1 MLKKES
7 GFTGI
12 DITIAIIAVV
22 LFTSII
28 LSLMYNV
35 KYQNLKQ
42 VYKLT
47 ANIYLTETLENIG
60 IADYDNVISTDSSIN
75 TELIPE
81 LSNMFTEKID
91 VEKISDQDNTK
102 EDLVKKVTV
111 TISYK
116 IGNKTYEEVTQRLKI
131 KQ

>member
-60 IADYDNVISTDSSIN
+60 IADYDNVISTDSSKN

-81 LSNMFTEKID
+81 LSNIFTEIFPALQLWIQKFFMI
-91 VEKISDQDNTK
+91 N
-102 EDLVKKVTV
+102 L
-111 TISYK
+111 
-116 IGNKTYEEVTQRLKI
+116 LKLI
-131 KQ
+131 LKSIMYL

>member
-60 IADYDNVISTDSSIN
+60 IADYDNVISTDSSKN

-81 LSNMFTEKID
+81 LSNIFTEKID